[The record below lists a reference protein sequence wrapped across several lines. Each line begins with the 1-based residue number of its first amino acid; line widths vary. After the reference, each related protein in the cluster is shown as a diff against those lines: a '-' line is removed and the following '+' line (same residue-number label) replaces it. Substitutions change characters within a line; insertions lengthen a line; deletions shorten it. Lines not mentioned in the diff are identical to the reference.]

1 MRRQREGFVFSK
13 QVENETIVHIRM
25 VNSVGDYERTFKCK
39 WPYIYGK
46 RDSIE
51 LPNEATKSEK
61 NKTEKTNK
69 RASLKWLVT
78 NLDNTVIL
86 CIMIRI
92 KLYTAAD
99 LFVCNTWRSLSKNFQ
114 VKFLRKNVLFV
125 KVSFAIFQILSI
137 SFPGTHQ
144 DFLQI
149 QKCWSYFF
157 QTLPCYKGLGNPVKM
172 LLCGES

>member
-1 MRRQREGFVFSK
+1 M
-13 QVENETIVHIRM
+13 NELSNANGLTYM
-25 VNSVGDYERTFKCK
+25 VNEIQLNYQMK
-39 WPYIYGK
+39 
-46 RDSIE
+46 
-51 LPNEATKSEK
+51 LPNLKKK

-92 KLYTAAD
+92 KLYTVAG

-137 SFPGTHQ
+137 SFPDTHQ

-157 QTLPCYKGLGNPVKM
+157 QTSLPCCKGLSNPVKM